1 VSAPTFALIT
11 GLVYTALGFAGFTSF
26 LPQASTINALH
37 LVIGFWGLFSW
48 SGATSAV
55 NFSRGVALV
64 LGLLAILGGVAA
76 LTQPLAILPV
86 REPHAWLHGTT
97 ALLGAYFGF
106 RSLARR
112 AHPAERR
119 RHNPKDRRV
128 AFRPVAYE
136 RRVGANDRR
145 QAHFGGSS
153 LAAG

>member
-1 VSAPTFALIT
+1 MSAPSFALVA
-11 GLVYTALGFAGFTSF
+11 GLVYTTLGFAGFTSF

-55 NFSRGVALV
+55 NFSRGIAAI
-64 LGLLAILGGVAA
+64 LGLLAILGGLAA
-76 LTQPLAILPV
+76 LTAPLAILPV
-86 REPHAWLHGTT
+86 REPHAWLHGAT
-97 ALLGAYFGF
+97 ALIGAYFGF

-112 AHPAERR
+112 AHPMKRR

-128 AFRPVAYE
+128 APRPVAYE

-145 QAHFGGSS
+145 QASFGGST